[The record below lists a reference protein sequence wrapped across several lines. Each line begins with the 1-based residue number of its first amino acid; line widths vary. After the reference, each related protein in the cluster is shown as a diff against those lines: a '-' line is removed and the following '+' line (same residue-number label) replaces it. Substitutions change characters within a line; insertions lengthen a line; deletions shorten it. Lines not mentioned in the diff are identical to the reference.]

1 VSTSPSQDP
10 QLAERAL
17 ASLEKLGARYVL
29 LQFVDLFGVLKSV
42 SLPARRFLGVIEHGE
57 WFDGSSVDGFARV
70 LENDMYLAPD
80 LSTFR
85 LAPGGLDGSL
95 GAARVMC
102 NLRCPDGELS
112 AGDSRA
118 VLQRAIATLGAA
130 GLEFHVAAEVEFFL
144 FAAPNGLRPSPSDG
158 AGYFDQTRD
167 TGAAIREEIVE
178 AVQAQG
184 VEVEGSHHEVAPG
197 QHEVDLAF
205 QPALLAADAV
215 VLLRDSV
222 RVVATRHGLRASF
235 MPKPLD
241 GSSGSGMHTHQGLL
255 EPDGR
260 NLFHEASDAYG
271 LSAVARHFVAGQLL
285 HAPALAAVTASTVNS
300 YKRLVPGFEAPTHI
314 CWAHSSRAALVRV
327 PQVSRAEA
335 QATRVELRCPDPS
348 CNPYLAFAAML
359 VAGMD
364 GVERQLPLPPPLEED
379 DRVDGGISAERR
391 FVGSLPCSLVEA
403 LGALREDDA
412 MVEGLGSTLVERFVE
427 AKRIEWEQYR
437 AHVTDWELERYLFLH

>member
-1 VSTSPSQDP
+1 VSTPRSQDP

-17 ASLEKLGARYVL
+17 ASLERLGARYVL
-29 LQFVDLFGVLKSV
+29 LQFVDVFGVLKSV

-85 LAPGGLDGSL
+85 LAPQGLDGAQ

-102 NLRCPDGELS
+102 NLRCPDGEVS

-118 VLQRAIATLGAA
+118 VLQRAVEGIGDV

-144 FAAPNGLRPSPSDG
+144 FGAEGSRPAPSDR

-184 VEVEGSHHEVAPG
+184 VEVEGSHHEVSPG

-205 QPALLAADAV
+205 QPALAAADAV
-215 VLLRDSV
+215 VLLRDAV
-222 RVVATRHGLRASF
+222 RVIAARHGLRASF

-241 GSSGSGMHTHQGLL
+241 DSSGSGMHCHQGLL
-255 EPDGR
+255 EPGGR

-285 HAPALAAVTASTVNS
+285 HAPALAAVTAPTVNS
-300 YKRLVPGFEAPTHI
+300 YKRLVAGFEAPTDI

-327 PQVSRAEA
+327 PRVSRAEA

-364 GVERQLPLPPPLEED
+364 GVERRLPLPPPLEEE
-379 DRVDGGISAERR
+379 DRVDGALSAERR
-391 FVGSLPCSLVEA
+391 FVGSLPRSLIDAVN
-403 LGALREDDA
+403 ALREDDA
-412 MVEGLGSTLVERFVE
+412 MVEGLGSTLVERFLE

-437 AHVTDWELERYLFLH
+437 AHVSDWELERYLFLH

>member
-1 VSTSPSQDP
+1 VTTSHSQDP

-17 ASLEKLGARYVL
+17 ASLETLGAKYVL

-85 LAPGGLDGSL
+85 LTPGGLEGSP
-95 GAARVMC
+95 GEARVMC

-118 VLQRAIATLGAA
+118 VLQRAVDGLRDA
-130 GLEFHVAAEVEFFL
+130 GIEYHVAAEVEFFL
-144 FAAPNGLRPSPSDG
+144 FGAANGPRPTPSDR

-178 AVQAQG
+178 ALQAQG
-184 VEVEGSHHEVAPG
+184 VEVEGSHHEVSPG

-215 VLLRDSV
+215 VLLRDAV
-222 RVVATRHGLRASF
+222 RVVAARHGIRASF

-241 GSSGSGMHTHQGLL
+241 GASGSGMHTHQGLL
-255 EPDGR
+255 EPGGR
-260 NLFHEASDAYG
+260 NLF
-271 LSAVARHFVAGQLL
+271 
-285 HAPALAAVTASTVNS
+285 PAIAAVSASTVNS
-300 YKRLVPGFEAPTHI
+300 NKRLVPGFEAPTHI

-327 PQVSRAEA
+327 PHVSRAEA

-364 GVERQLPLPPPLEED
+364 GVERQLPLPPPLEEE
-379 DRVDGGISAERR
+379 DRIDAGLCAERR
-391 FVGSLPCSLVEA
+391 FVASLPGSLVEA
-403 LGALREDDA
+403 VDALREDDA
-412 MVEGLGSTLVERFVE
+412 IVEDLGSTLVERFVE
-427 AKRIEWEQYR
+427 AKRIEWELYR
-437 AHVTDWELERYLFLH
+437 AHVSDWELDRYLFLH

>member
-1 VSTSPSQDP
+1 VSTSQPQDP

-17 ASLEKLGARYVL
+17 ASLEELGTRYVL

-42 SLPARRFLGVIEHGE
+42 SLPARRFRSVVEHGE

-80 LSTFR
+80 LGTFR
-85 LAPGGLDGSL
+85 LAPAGLDGSL

-102 NLRCPDGELS
+102 NLRCPDGETS

-118 VLQRAIATLGAA
+118 VLQRAIENLCGARM
-130 GLEFHVAAEVEFFL
+130 EFHIAAEVEFFL
-144 FAAPNGLRPSPSDG
+144 FGAAAGPRPTPSDR

-178 AVQAQG
+178 ALQAQG
-184 VEVEGSHHEVAPG
+184 VEVEGSHHEVSPG
-197 QHEVDLAF
+197 QHEIDLAS

-215 VLLRDSV
+215 VLLRDAV
-222 RVVATRHGLRASF
+222 RVTAARHGLRASF

-241 GSSGSGMHTHQGLL
+241 NCNGSGMHSHQGLL
-255 EPDGR
+255 DPEGR

-271 LSAVARHFVAGQLL
+271 LSSVARHFVAGLL
-285 HAPALAAVTASTVNS
+285 VHAPALAAVTAPTVNS
-300 YKRLVPGFEAPTHI
+300 YKRLVAGFEAPTHI

-327 PQVSRAEA
+327 PQVSRAA
-335 QATRVELRCPDPS
+335 APATTVELRCPDPS

-359 VAGMD
+359 IAGMD
-364 GVERQLPLPPPLEED
+364 GVERRLPLPPPMEEED
-379 DRVDGGISAERR
+379 RADGDLLAERR
-391 FVGSLPCSLVEA
+391 LVGSLPRSLGEA
-403 LGALREDDA
+403 LDELREDDA
-412 MVEGLGSTLVERFVE
+412 IVDGLGPTLVERFVE
-427 AKRIEWEQYR
+427 AKRMEWEQYR
-437 AHVTDWELERYLFLH
+437 AHVSDWELERYLHLH